1 MPGSAAAI
9 HLDFENI
16 AGGTTGAL
24 LPTGRVHDVIQGNP
38 CTLVDNGMPV
48 VVMPA
53 EALGVTGD
61 ETCAEL
67 EENGDLRAELEAIRL
82 EAGELMGLGDVFET
96 TVPKLTLVA
105 PARFGGN
112 ISTRTFIPHR
122 CHDAIGV
129 LGAVSVATAALLDG
143 SPANAYLGPTDD
155 GVVRLEH
162 PTGSFDAV
170 VEVTARPD
178 GTVEVGRAG
187 IIRTARKL
195 MDGVVF
201 PRAAAR

>member
-1 MPGSAAAI
+1 
-9 HLDFENI
+9 
-16 AGGTTGAL
+16 
-24 LPTGRVHDVIQGNP
+24 
-38 CTLVDNGMPV
+38 
-48 VVMPA
+48 
-53 EALGVTGD
+53 
-61 ETCAEL
+61 
-67 EENGDLRAELEAIRL
+67 
-82 EAGELMGLGDVFET
+82 
-96 TVPKLTLVA
+96 
-105 PARFGGN
+105 
-112 ISTRTFIPHR
+112 
-122 CHDAIGV
+122 
-129 LGAVSVATAALLDG
+129 G

-195 MDGVVF
+195 MDGVAF